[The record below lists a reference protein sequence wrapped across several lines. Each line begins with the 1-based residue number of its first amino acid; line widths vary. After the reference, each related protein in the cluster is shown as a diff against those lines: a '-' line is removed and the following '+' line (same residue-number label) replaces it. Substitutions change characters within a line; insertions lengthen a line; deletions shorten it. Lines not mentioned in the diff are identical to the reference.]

1 MLYQSDTKCN
11 AAGIQTMFS
20 TWNESRMEETSFWA
34 NAADM
39 GPDWYT
45 SMSEFLHPPN
55 STLDRVANNDTEENE
70 ESKDAAK
77 IKSGS
82 NESSL
87 SKTLATSTA
96 ENGMSSLKRGSSQP
110 SLPIPTKGSSQ
121 LPSTIWNHVP
131 LFAHVRWANFSSSD
145 LIGLSTFRSVTVQ
158 VEPDAPLKCEE
169 QAYDLQTK
177 LSSIGATT
185 TTLMY
190 GNLYFAEP
198 NCDYFAKVEESPWLW
213 LNDSSGNPVRPAGHY
228 AFDLRNSQAPN
239 WWVSNVLLTSNAT
252 GGGFGDSGCGDK
264 PSWFN
269 STAQDAFAAAQF
281 LTHALATSEL
291 NSQRESLYIANCPIV
306 PQIGD
311 KPIAGVNGE
320 MIESWCSDFSPGG
333 KAPANYCRDE
343 LVEAVVQAS
352 SMNRTWLQARYYLNS
367 ANDFNPQFG
376 LAAFLIAANEGSFFG
391 ASHDWDYNG
400 DWEKLLSW
408 PWVNYSLGPPLSLF
422 PNMTDK
428 DGCGWIR
435 QYENATVTVNLCSKH
450 LFARI
455 EWLDEDVNE
464 KIATD
469 ADIDAVVDIDHH
481 LVTPFR
487 NIQVNEGV
495 CKGDGGGGGGSD
507 GALVIAPWS
516 RDGFACL
523 AWKEERRGERRGLVS
538 EK

>member
-1 MLYQSDTKCN
+1 
-11 AAGIQTMFS
+11 
-20 TWNESRMEETSFWA
+20 MEETSFWA

-39 GPDWYT
+39 GQDWYGEMA
-45 SMSEFLHPPN
+45 SFLHPPN
-55 STLDRVANNDTEENE
+55 STLDRVTNNDTEENE
-70 ESKDAAK
+70 ESKDAAMM
-77 IKSGS
+77 KSGTK
-82 NESSL
+82 ESLASHL
-87 SKTLATSTA
+87 SKPLATTTTEDS
-96 ENGMSSLKRGSSQP
+96 MLSLKRCSSQP
-110 SLPIPTKGSSQ
+110 SLNNLTIRSTQ
-121 LPSTIWNHVP
+121 LPSTSWDRVP
-131 LFAHVRWANFSSSD
+131 LFGHIRWANFSSSD
-145 LIGLSTFRSVTVQ
+145 LSGLSKFRSVTVQ

-213 LNDSSGNPVRPAGHY
+213 LNDSSGNPVRPAGRY
-228 AFDLRNSQAPN
+228 TFDLRNSLAPN
-239 WWVSNVLLTSNAT
+239 WWVSNVLLASNVS

-264 PSWFN
+264 PSWLN
-269 STAQDAFAAAQF
+269 STEQDAFAAAQL

-291 NSQRESLYIANCPIV
+291 NAQRESLYIANCPIV

-320 MIESWCSDFSPGG
+320 MIESWCSDFSPGS

-367 ANDFNPQFG
+367 ANDYNPQFG

-391 ASHDWDYNG
+391 ASHDWDYTG

-435 QYENATVTVNLCSKH
+435 QYENATATVNLCTKH

-455 EWLDEDVNE
+455 EWLDEGVQE
-464 KIATD
+464 IGGTD
-469 ADIDAVVDIDHH
+469 YSEIDEIDIDHH

-487 NIQVNEGV
+487 NIQVNEGA
-495 CKGDGGGGGGSD
+495 CKGGVGGGGGGGD
-507 GALVIAPWS
+507 GALVIAPWA

-523 AWKEERRGERRGLVS
+523 VWKAERRGKRRGLVI
-538 EK
+538 E